1 MTTWWHTERLAAVRA
16 ALEGV
21 ESLVDLG
28 CGSGDL
34 LIPLAQEGRI
44 ARLAGLEADADALV
58 RARARLAGLPEA
70 AQARVTLAEGS
81 LLAPPPALC
90 GFDAAAMVEV
100 LEHLDPSRLSVME
113 EAVFGRID
121 PRLLVLT
128 TPNAEF
134 NALLGVPPGRMRHPG
149 HRFEWNRAKFR
160 SWAKGAAARWGRGV
174 AFHDVGGA
182 HPELGGS
189 SQMAVFRRDQ
199 PSE

>member
-100 LEHLDPSRLSVME
+100 LE
-113 EAVFGRID
+113 
-121 PRLLVLT
+121 LLVLT